1 MKAKNIR
8 FYYGIFLSV
17 FTGAVGIS
25 FVVQAL
31 RILAAGEWAQGAFT
45 REIVGKMLFPVSIPF
60 LIWIAAIIAGFI
72 LSVIFPYTSRKT
84 VKVSERLTRNRLL
97 KRLPEGSG
105 AEYEANLKRVH
116 GEKKSRTIVFFACL
130 AVCLACGI
138 AAAVYLL
145 NRSHFNG
152 IKTNDAMFKMFI
164 NVAPW
169 LVVAFGCCIGATL
182 FEKYSLNRE
191 INALKALIADY
202 KGNTVVA
209 ANVTENAVVAKIK
222 SVLSSKYTVW
232 GVRGAVAVFGVTFVI
247 LGIFNEGVRDV
258 LIKAI
263 NICTECIG
271 LG

>member
-1 MKAKNIR
+1 M
-8 FYYGIFLSV
+8 
-17 FTGAVGIS
+17 
-25 FVVQAL
+25 
-31 RILAAGEWAQGAFT
+31 
-45 REIVGKMLFPVSIPF
+45 
-60 LIWIAAIIAGFI
+60 
-72 LSVIFPYTSRKT
+72 
-84 VKVSERLTRNRLL
+84 
-97 KRLPEGSG
+97 
-105 AEYEANLKRVH
+105 
-116 GEKKSRTIVFFACL
+116 
-130 AVCLACGI
+130 ACGI

-202 KGNTVVA
+202 KGNPVVA